1 LGGADHFGLHPVQND
16 EQEQIHQGKHF
27 GLSPSPSPSLVL
39 SPKIGKLVYF
49 TLLKSQATTGNLVT
63 ASIFSPKTLM

>member
-1 LGGADHFGLHPVQND
+1 MMNKNKFIKVNTLVS
-16 EQEQIHQGKHF
+16 
-27 GLSPSPSPSLVL
+27 LSLSLPPSPSPSLSGSL

-63 ASIFSPKTLM
+63 ASIFCFKF